1 MFPELAGQLVAAE
14 FGSYMA
20 GFENAGRRLVAVV
33 MDKQGEAWSGTVV
46 PLVAP
51 FPGRPLDVVEG
62 PEGALYVADFESD
75 TVWRLAR

>member
-1 MFPELAGQLVAAE
+1 
-14 FGSYMA
+14 
-20 GFENAGRRLVAVV
+20 